1 MPNPW
6 LQHVKSV
13 WAKTKKQGKS
23 YRETLIIAKK
33 SYTKKSAAPK
43 KRGKKKVREI

>member
-6 LQHVKSV
+6 LAHVKSV

-33 SYTKKSAAPK
+33 TYKKKGAAVK
-43 KRGKKKVREI
+43 KRQKKKNP